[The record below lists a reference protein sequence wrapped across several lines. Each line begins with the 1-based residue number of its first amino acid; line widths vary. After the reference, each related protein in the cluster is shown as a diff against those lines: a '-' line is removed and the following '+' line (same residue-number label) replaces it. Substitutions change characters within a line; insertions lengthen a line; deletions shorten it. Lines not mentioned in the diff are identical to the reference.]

1 MSWNDLF
8 DTERGTPEDDAL
20 EAQYWDDM
28 DRTQLLY
35 ALSVATTERDALREQ
50 LGATESLRRKHQEF
64 AEKMMADRDETL
76 SVLRDLLVALEK
88 EHDITGKQPNRSA
101 NTSWAMEKARRRL
114 RAGMEPAKETT

>member
-64 AEKMMADRDETL
+64 AEKMMADRDRARYHLRQLLHGLDSEKSMDGKPPSHSINVTL
-76 SVLRDLLVALEK
+76 
-88 EHDITGKQPNRSA
+88 
-101 NTSWAMEKARRRL
+101 AMLAARHYL
-114 RAGMEPAKETT
+114 QAGDEPAKETT